1 MRKDRSVVPATAF
14 AYPARMTRPDSLDLS
29 ARTCV
34 VTGANSGIGK
44 EVARGLASYGA
55 EVVLAC
61 RSLDRGRAALEE
73 LEQDTGSQRLHL
85 MQVDLSVQETFA
97 GSQYP
102 RTVSRHTRAQN
113 NAGIYPSER
122 RLTEDGIEETW
133 ATNVMAY
140 YLLTDLLLPRLK
152 ACTPS
157 RIVNVASTRAGNLD
171 ESDLGFERRPFWGVR
186 AYEQSKQANRMLSWV
201 RAEALADSG
210 VTVNVAHPGPVSTGI
225 ARHQTGIWGPI
236 IRTGFRV
243 FGRTPKQGADT
254 ALWLSSSPDVEGV
267 TGKFFAKRREL
278 PRSFY
283 DPERQSALAKRC
295 AELIQ
300 G

>member
-1 MRKDRSVVPATAF
+1 MTYALE
-14 AYPARMTRPDSLDLS
+14 MTRPQELDLS
-29 ARTCV
+29 ARTCI

-44 EVARGLASYGA
+44 EVARGLARYGA
-55 EVVLAC
+55 EVILAC
-61 RSLDRGRAALEE
+61 RNLERGRAALEE
-73 LEQDTGSQRLHL
+73 LQQDTGSSRLHL
-85 MQVDLSVQETFA
+85 MQVDLSIQGDVRRFA
-97 GSQYP
+97 QDLLERFP
-102 RTVSRHTRAQN
+102 AIHVLVN
-113 NAGIYPSER
+113 NAGIYLSER

-140 YLLTDLLLPRLK
+140 YLLTDLLLPRLR
-152 ACTPS
+152 ACAPS

-171 ESDLGFERRPFWGVR
+171 EEDLSFERRPFWGVR

-210 VTVNVAHPGPVSTGI
+210 VTVNVAHPGPVATGI

-254 ALWLSSSPDVEGV
+254 ALWLASSPELEGAS
-267 TGKFFAKRREL
+267 GKFYGKRREL

-283 DPERQSALAKRC
+283 DPTRQKALAQRC

-300 G
+300 VSAPPQGQ

>member
-1 MRKDRSVVPATAF
+1 
-14 AYPARMTRPDSLDLS
+14 MTRPDSLDLS

-85 MQVDLSVQETFA
+85 MQVDLSVQGDVRRFA
-97 GSQYP
+97 QELLERFP
-102 RTVSRHTRAQN
+102 AIHVLVN

-171 ESDLGFERRPFWGVR
+171 ESDLDFERRPFWGVR

-201 RAEALADSG
+201 RAEALAGSG

-254 ALWLSSSPDVEGV
+254 ALWLASSPEVEGV